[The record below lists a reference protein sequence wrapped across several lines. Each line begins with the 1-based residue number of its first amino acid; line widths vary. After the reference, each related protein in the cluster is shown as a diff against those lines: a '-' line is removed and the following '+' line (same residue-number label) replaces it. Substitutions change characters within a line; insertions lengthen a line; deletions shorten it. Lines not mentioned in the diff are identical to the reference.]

1 MIFFMIA
8 LILLVEQE
16 SNNKSN
22 DDKYFQ
28 CAITVALHHQDIKY
42 NPERISKTMFLLIDT
57 VGKK

>member
-1 MIFFMIA
+1 MIA

-16 SNNKSN
+16 SNNKSS

-28 CAITVALHHQDIKY
+28 CATTAALHHQDIKY
-42 NPERISKTMFLLIDT
+42 NPERISKTKLLLINT

>member
-1 MIFFMIA
+1 MIA

-16 SNNKSN
+16 SNNKSS

-28 CAITVALHHQDIKY
+28 CATTAALHHQDIKY
-42 NPERISKTMFLLIDT
+42 NPKRISKTKLLLINT